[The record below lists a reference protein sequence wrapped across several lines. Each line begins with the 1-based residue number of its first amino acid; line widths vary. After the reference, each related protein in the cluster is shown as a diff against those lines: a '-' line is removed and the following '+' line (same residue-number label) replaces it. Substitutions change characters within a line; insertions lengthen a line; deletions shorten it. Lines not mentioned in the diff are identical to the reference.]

1 MISFREVSPAIAR
14 TACHYLNCV
23 KSGEKCRPGSSKTTL
38 ECLSNAPHT
47 ELIIEQL
54 KNYPVGSSF
63 PTTLTKLH
71 IKGIK
76 LDNFDTRILRLM
88 HLSILT
94 IEGSNISA
102 ITKDIAKLSLVR
114 LSLNSNSVVAWPSI
128 PKESPL
134 SSFLA
139 HLDLSGNK
147 ITRLPVDFW
156 NLENLETLNL
166 NDNQLIGLP
175 PVNLH
180 RVRRLRDVSLRNN
193 QLGCLPFSF
202 TCLQSSG
209 TLDLSDNPWV
219 TPSLPLHVAN
229 FEPKSLFHYTTVAFL
244 QVFAKFCWWPSVV
257 TKARWEHEDD
267 LPERIATEALGV
279 LRRCAVCL
287 KICGPESHRFVDA
300 VELRFAQRV
309 VSTPSSVIHYCCS
322 NRCAQRFNPS
332 LSIISV

>member
-1 MISFREVSPAIAR
+1 MESVSPATAR
-14 TACHYLNCV
+14 AACNYLNCI
-23 KSGEKCRPGSSKTTL
+23 KTGKECRPGSSKTTL

-47 ELIIEQL
+47 ELLIEEL

-63 PTTLTKLH
+63 PTTLKSLH

-76 LDNFDTRILRLM
+76 LDNFDTRILRLT

-114 LSLNSNSVVAWPSI
+114 LSLNSNSIEVWPSI
-128 PKESPL
+128 FKESPL
-134 SSFLA
+134 SSFLT
-139 HLDLSGNK
+139 HLNLSGNK
-147 ITRLPVDFW
+147 ITSLPMDFW

-166 NDNQLIGLP
+166 NDNQLIGVP

-180 RVRRLRDVSLRNN
+180 RVRRLRDVFLRNN
-193 QLGCLPFSF
+193 RLRCLPFSF
-202 TCLQSSG
+202 TCLQSPG

-219 TPSLPLHVAN
+219 APSLPLPVTK
-229 FEPKSLFHYTTVAFL
+229 FEPKSLFHYATVTFL
-244 QVFAKFCWWPSVV
+244 QAYAKFCWWPSVV
-257 TKARWEHEDD
+257 TKARWEHED
-267 LPERIATEALGV
+267 LPEKIATEALGV

-287 KICGPESHRFVDA
+287 KVCGPESHRFVDA

-322 NRCAQRFNPS
+322 NRCAQRFNPP
-332 LSIISV
+332 LSTTSV